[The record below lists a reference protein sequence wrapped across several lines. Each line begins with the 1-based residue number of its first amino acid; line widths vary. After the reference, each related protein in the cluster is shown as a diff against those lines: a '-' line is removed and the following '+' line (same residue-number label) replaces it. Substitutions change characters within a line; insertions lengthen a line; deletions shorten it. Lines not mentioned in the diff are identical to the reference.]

1 MTMMRMEV
9 RVSRTAHTSGP
20 SLHVPEPGRGM
31 VTVIINTVYKIDP
44 PTFGF
49 SNVHFSL
56 QRTRKVDN
64 IDLSCN
70 RTSKSNI
77 PDVKILILTS
87 SFVQC
92 ILVRVG
98 HYIIIHIHSSF
109 NKTRGMS
116 KVLIFNK
123 NMMNH
128 VAYLTTCN
136 L

>member
-1 MTMMRMEV
+1 MFI
-9 RVSRTAHTSGP
+9 SLCSGLEKWTILTFP
-20 SLHVPEPGRGM
+20 AIALHA
-31 VTVIINTVYKIDP
+31 
-44 PTFGF
+44 
-49 SNVHFSL
+49 
-56 QRTRKVDN
+56 
-64 IDLSCN
+64 
-70 RTSKSNI
+70 SKSNI